1 MTLISTPSSLNNLYN
16 NNNNNS
22 QSTEDNYSLTLDS
35 VAPALSWH
43 PHQPE
48 TFAGTSP
55 SITTSAST
63 STRASQK
70 YRTLAS
76 IQAQTLFQQQQQ
88 QLRNLYTPPISP
100 ISTNSPSASTS
111 ASGSSTTSRPGPL
124 DNLTFKQQLEETT
137 TVQHHNPHHSY
148 NHYQQQPSAS
158 ASSITAAIQEMDA
171 SHGTCFLSWIHS
183 PTNLDYISLRLR
195 PLCLE
200 YPLADVAN
208 VLRWIGADW
217 SSTDCKALF
226 RAVTQSWDQA
236 KRRMLAFLLIRD
248 EEMRQ
253 RAKSKLV
260 EFAKKSNSNA
270 TTTTTTK
277 SKSFHYQQ
285 QLQHQI
291 RRSILQRQ
299 PQQPQ
304 QQQQQQRRHRHHQSH
319 LPQSNI
325 AAAQLPQVPVVPKQI
340 ISTTTTTPITTTP
353 TATAATAAG
362 WTDLATLQSIIAA
375 SMITGDFDSITEQP
389 SSPVCAPSSTT
400 IGGGS
405 IYGSRYSPY

>member
-16 NNNNNS
+16 NNSNNN
-22 QSTEDNYSLTLDS
+22 QSTEDNYSLTLSS

-43 PHQPE
+43 PRQPE

-55 SITTSAST
+55 STAAPTST

-76 IQAQTLFQQQQQ
+76 IQAQTLYQQQQQ

-100 ISTNSPSASTS
+100 ISTTSPSASTS
-111 ASGSSTTSRPGPL
+111 DSGSSTTSRPGPL
-124 DNLTFKQQLEETT
+124 DNLTFKQQLEEAT
-137 TVQHHNPHHSY
+137 TVQHHNPHYNH

-158 ASSITAAIQEMDA
+158 ASSITAAIQEMDTN
-171 SHGTCFLSWIHS
+171 HGTCFLSWIHN
-183 PTNLDYISLRLR
+183 PANLDYISLRLR

-208 VLRWIGADW
+208 VMRWIGADW

-260 EFAKKSNSNA
+260 EFAKKSNNNA

-277 SKSFHYQQ
+277 TKSYHYQQ

-291 RRSILQRQ
+291 RRSILHRQ
-299 PQQPQ
+299 PQP
-304 QQQQQQRRHRHHQSH
+304 QQQQQQRRHRHHQLH

-325 AAAQLPQVPVVPKQI
+325 AAVQLPQVPVVPKQI
-340 ISTTTTTPITTTP
+340 ISTTTTTPITTTTTTTTTP
-353 TATAATAAG
+353 TTAAG
-362 WTDLATLQSIIAA
+362 WTDLASLQSIIAA
-375 SMITGDFDSITEQP
+375 SMITGDFDSIIEQP
-389 SSPVCAPSSTT
+389 SSPVCASSFSS
-400 IGGGS
+400 S
-405 IYGSRYSPY
+405 I